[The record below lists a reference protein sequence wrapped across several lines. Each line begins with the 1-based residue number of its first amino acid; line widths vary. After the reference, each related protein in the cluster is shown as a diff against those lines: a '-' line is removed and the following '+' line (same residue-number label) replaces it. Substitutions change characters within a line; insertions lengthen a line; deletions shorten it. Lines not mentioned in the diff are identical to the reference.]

1 MHFKDKVFV
10 FIKTLT
16 PKWVQEEN
24 CVLVQVLNPLFISRR
39 WMKEQHLIMY
49 VILWAFF
56 SSGCKAVEFLPHL
69 SKLLYQLA
77 QSVLLTDGKYL
88 QVIISLSTLS
98 QEDL

>member
-1 MHFKDKVFV
+1 
-10 FIKTLT
+10 
-16 PKWVQEEN
+16 
-24 CVLVQVLNPLFISRR
+24 
-39 WMKEQHLIMY
+39 MKEQHLIMY

-56 SSGCKAVEFLPHL
+56 SSGKAVEFLPHL

-88 QVIISLSTLS
+88 QVIIFLSTLS